1 MRAGVEPEDDGTS
14 SGSPAVADDA
24 DAIKDPVRFVRE
36 VLGEQPYD
44 KQESILKAV
53 ARRRRVSV
61 VGCNGSGKDWAA
73 ARVVLWW
80 MHSRSPVKALVTGPT
95 TRQVDDI
102 VWREIKYAYSGASG
116 KLPGRMYR
124 RSRYELD
131 DQSFALGF
139 ATDSAYNLQ
148 GFHSPNL
155 LVVVTEAHAVGVD
168 EMNAIRRLNPK
179 RLLMTGNPFA
189 TAGDFYD
196 SHHSKRDLYRPI
208 QISAFDTP
216 NVKRGR
222 RSVPGMIT
230 RQDIAD
236 RRDEWGE
243 NSSLYIGSVLARF
256 PDNPDNVVVPLFDAT
271 EAARRQLSPD
281 GPVVLACDVARF
293 GHDKTVV
300 IRRQGPVA
308 RIVWRVRGHD
318 TMRTVGYLKSYC
330 DTHDVDVVVIDESG
344 VGGGVVDRLREL
356 KPGRARL
363 VPFLGA
369 KRAQAEDYFA
379 NRIAEVW
386 WAMRDR
392 YIAGEMDTD
401 EDDALIGQVSSRTHS
416 QDSRGRIVL
425 QSKRDMPKSPDEAD
439 ALAMT
444 FAVSRKEGLKLWV

>member
-1 MRAGVEPEDDGTS
+1 MRGGVGPEGDDPS
-14 SGSPAVADDA
+14 SAPAAADPGA
-24 DAIKDPVRFVRE
+24 FEDPVRFVRE
-36 VLGEQPYD
+36 VLRERPYD
-44 KQESILKAV
+44 KQEAILRAV

-95 TRQVDDI
+95 TRQVDEI

-124 RSRYELD
+124 ASRYEID
-131 DQSFALGF
+131 DQSFAIGF
-139 ATDSAYNLQ
+139 ASDSAYNLQ
-148 GFHSPNL
+148 GFHSPSL

-189 TAGDFYD
+189 KPGDFYD
-196 SHHSKRDLYRPI
+196 SHHSKRDLYRTI

-222 RSVPGMIT
+222 RSAPGMVT

-236 RRDEWGE
+236 RKTEWGE
-243 NSSLYIGSVLARF
+243 DSPLYVGGVLGRF
-256 PDNPDNVVVPLFDAT
+256 PDNRDDVVVPLFHAT
-271 EAARRQLSPD
+271 EAARRDLRPD
-281 GPVVLACDVARF
+281 GPVILGCDVARF

-300 IRRQGPVA
+300 VRRQGPVA

-318 TMRTVGYLKSYC
+318 TMRTVGYLKAYC
-330 DTHDVDVVVIDESG
+330 DTQDVDVVVIDESG

-356 KPGRARL
+356 RPGRARL
-363 VPFLGA
+363 VPFLGG
-369 KRAQAEDYFA
+369 KKAESDRYA
-379 NRIAEVW
+379 NRITEVW
-386 WAMRDR
+386 WRMREQ
-392 YIAGEMDTD
+392 YLEGEMDTE
-401 EDDALIGQVSSRTHS
+401 EDDALIGQVSSRTHKM
-416 QDSRGRIVL
+416 DGRGKIVL
-425 QSKRDMPKSPDEAD
+425 QSKSELPKSPDEAD

-444 FAVSRKEGLKLWV
+444 FAVTRREGLKIWV

>member
-1 MRAGVEPEDDGTS
+1 MRDGVGPEGDDPSTAPS
-14 SGSPAVADDA
+14 AVAVDA
-24 DAIKDPVRFVRE
+24 DAFKDPVRFVRE
-36 VLGEQPYD
+36 VLGERPYD
-44 KQESILKAV
+44 KQEAILKAV

-61 VGCNGSGKDWAA
+61 VGCNGSGKDWTA

-80 MHSRSPVKALVTGPT
+80 MHSRHPVKALVTGPT

-124 RSRYELD
+124 TSRYELD

-139 ATDSAYNLQ
+139 ASDSAYNLQ

-168 EMNAIRRLNPK
+168 EMNAIRRLNPT
-179 RLLMTGNPFA
+179 RLLMTGNAFA

-196 SHHSKRDLYRPI
+196 SHHSRRDLYRVI
-208 QISAFDTP
+208 QVSAFDTP

-236 RRDEWGE
+236 RKAEWGDDH
-243 NSSLYIGSVLARF
+243 SLYQGAVLARF
-256 PDNPDNVVVPLFDAT
+256 PDNRDDVVVPLFAAT
-271 EAARRQLSPD
+271 EAARRDLRPE
-281 GPVVLACDVARF
+281 GPVVLGCDVARF

-300 IRRQGPVA
+300 VRRQGPVA

-318 TMRTVGYLKSYC
+318 TMRTAGYLKSYC
-330 DTHDVDVVVIDESG
+330 DTHDVDVVVIDETG

-363 VPFLGA
+363 MPFLGG
-369 KRAQAEDYFA
+369 KRARLDDHFA
-379 NRIAEVW
+379 NSNAEVW
-386 WAMRDR
+386 WRMRKQ
-392 YIAGEMDTD
+392 YLAGEMDTE
-401 EDDALIGQVSSRTHS
+401 EDDALIGQVSSRTYKP
-416 QDSRGRIVL
+416 DTRNRIVL
-425 QSKRDMPKSPDEAD
+425 QSKSELPKSPDEAD
-439 ALAMT
+439 ALALT
-444 FAVSRKEGLKLWV
+444 FAVTGKEAIKIWV